1 MPGIG
6 IAIIGAGDWGKN
18 HVRVF
23 HELGVLRLVID
34 SDAARRAW
42 VQMRYPDVDVASTV
56 EAAWEREDVHSVV
69 IATPAVT
76 HYRLALEAL
85 QAEKDVLVEKPLAL
99 HVEEARHLVEE
110 ARRRQRIL
118 MVGHVLEYHPAV
130 QHLYRLIYE
139 GALGKVRYLYSN
151 RLNWGKFRT
160 EENVL
165 WSFAPHDIAL
175 TLRILDRMPREVIAH
190 GQAYLNPNIADVTL
204 TVLRFTDDILA
215 HIFVSWLHPF
225 KEQRFVVVGETQ
237 LAVFDDTQ
245 PWERKLAMY
254 PHEVQWQDG
263 RIPVARKAE
272 AKFIQVQPYE
282 PLRAQA
288 EAFLE
293 SIRTRQAPLTD
304 GESALRVLQVLQAAQ
319 QSLERGGP
327 QKMTS
332 IPKQTYFVH
341 PTAIVDEG
349 AEIGKGTKIWH
360 FSHVMPGA
368 RIGENCVLGQNVF
381 VGKNVR
387 IGNGV
392 KIQNNVSV
400 YEGVELEDYV
410 FCGPSMVFTNVMNP
424 RSEIE
429 RKDEFRKTL
438 VKRGA
443 TLGANS
449 TIVCGVTI
457 GQYAF
462 VGAGAVVTKDVPDYA
477 LVVGVPARIVGWMC
491 VGGEKLQFSNGT
503 AQCSACGRRYRKEG
517 KRVHLLGEEG

>member
-1 MPGIG
+1 MMH
-6 IAIIGAGDWGKN
+6 IAVLGAGYWGKN

-23 HELGVLRLVID
+23 HELGVLRLVVEPD
-34 SDAARRAW
+34 PKRRVW
-42 VQMRYPDVDVASTV
+42 VQTQYPQVEVVASPQ
-56 EAAWEREDVHSVV
+56 EAWERDDIHGVV
-69 IATPAVT
+69 IATPAAT
-76 HYRLALEAL
+76 HYDLALQSL
-85 QAEKDVLVEKPLAL
+85 QAGKDVLVEKPLAL
-99 HVEEARHLVEE
+99 HVNEAQRLVEE
-110 ARRRQRIL
+110 ARYRKRML

-130 QHLYRLIYE
+130 QRLYNLVHE
-139 GALGKVRYLYSN
+139 GVLGNIRYLYSN

-175 TLRILDRMPREVIAH
+175 ILRILGEMPREITAH
-190 GQAYLNPNIADVTL
+190 GQAYLSPKVADVTL
-204 TVLRFTDDILA
+204 TMLRFSGDVMA
-215 HIFVSWLHPF
+215 HVFVSWLHPF
-225 KEQRFVVVGETQ
+225 KEQRFVVVGDKQ

-245 PWERKLAMY
+245 PWERKLALY
-254 PHEVQWQDG
+254 SHQVEWHEG
-263 RIPVARKAE
+263 RIPIARKAE
-272 AKFIQVQPYE
+272 AEFVPITPYE

-293 SIRTRQAPLTD
+293 SIRTRQPPLTD
-304 GESALRVLQVLQAAQ
+304 GKSALRVLRVLQAAQ
-319 QSLERGGP
+319 RSFEQGGS
-327 QKMTS
+327 QVMLS
-332 IPKQTYFVH
+332 ESNSTYFVH
-341 PTAIVDEG
+341 PTAVVDEG
-349 AEIGKGTKIWH
+349 AEIGAGTKIWH
-360 FSHVMPGA
+360 FSHVMSGA
-368 RIGENCVLGQNVF
+368 RIGEKCVLGQNVF
-381 VGKNVR
+381 VGRNVR

-410 FCGPSMVFTNVMNP
+410 FCGPSMVFTNVINP

-438 VKRGA
+438 VRRGA

-491 VGGEKLQFSNGT
+491 VCGEKLQFSNGT

-517 KRVHLLGEEG
+517 ERVHLLGEEG